1 MHVFRTRVKFT
12 LINATNAIFEK
23 QETFI
28 KWNAFIYRTIKF
40 SNPQAKL
47 YIVVCVFY

>member
-1 MHVFRTRVKFT
+1 MFLGLGLSSY
-12 LINATNAIFEK
+12 LIDTTNAIFEK

-28 KWNAFIYRTIKF
+28 EWNFFISRTIKF

-47 YIVVCVFY
+47 YIVMCVFY